1 MSSHFRVKPSK
12 VSSMIGMIAGFL
24 FVIIGI
30 AFVSQIGAFGIVWTV
45 FAIFITGYH
54 ALNVFS
60 KNGVSTYQAD
70 VDRDDDKGASSDQ
83 DYESKIRQLH
93 RLKEDHIITD
103 EEYQKKKAELLNRK
117 W

>member
-12 VSSMIGMIAGFL
+12 VSSMIGMIAGFI

-45 FAIFITGYH
+45 FAILITGYH

-70 VDRDDDKGASSDQ
+70 VDRDDDKGAASDQ

>member
-45 FAIFITGYH
+45 LAIIITGYH

-60 KNGVSTYQAD
+60 KDGVSTYQAE
-70 VDRDDDKGASSDQ
+70 VDHDDDNHVTSNQ

-103 EEYQKKKAELLNRK
+103 EEYQKKKAELLDRK

>member
-12 VSSMIGMIAGFL
+12 ASSMIGMIAGVL

-30 AFVSQIGAFGIVWTV
+30 AFVSQIGAFGIIWTV
-45 FAIFITGYH
+45 FAIIITGYH
-54 ALNVFS
+54 ALNVF
-60 KNGVSTYQAD
+60 KKDGVSSYQAD
-70 VDRDDDKGASSDQ
+70 FDSEDNHVSSDQ

-103 EEYQKKKAELLNRK
+103 EEYQKKKAELLYSK